1 MKLIIKPLVVAI
13 AIAFSAHISAA
24 DFVANQASPALDAVT
39 QLTEKPFKQEAT
51 IEDEY
56 VSAEDQI
63 QAVLEQRGWREGWDS
78 EKKRMFVVYSETF
91 DSEDPKYDDSFIT
104 KRSVF
109 ATLATMGAKAK
120 IVEFMRTEMSA
131 VDQLNAPGTDV
142 YADLN
147 KTYNDAIKKINAQ
160 NEKLAK
166 LLREVDATEASK
178 LAGITWGDRVNAYA
192 DALIKRLD
200 ETYSVQKVEEKKK
213 EKYEKA
219 KKRYE
224 EASLSMKETEAKAAS
239 IRGQVT
245 LESQSMVETLAKA
258 PLLGASVLIQ
268 AESWDEEEEK
278 YEVATLM
285 VWSPKL
291 EQAAKAII
299 MGDVVSLKPKNAL
312 PVSKWLKT
320 QEAATL
326 IGPRQYVDERGE
338 RWFIGAYSMPIEG
351 SSSLVRK
358 NKGIA
363 DLMARKEAV
372 MALYADIE
380 TQKQAKTVMQTKSSD
395 LSGKDH
401 TEVATSFAEMT
412 RQSIKNRQVS
422 GLSKLF
428 SKKVTHPI
436 SGQKIYV
443 IAYGISARAAASALQ
458 LEYSTFDSAASVNR
472 ANEKSKA
479 YKTGLNNAVEES
491 KHEVKAETIILNGK
505 EVVKKKVFQEKTIKS
520 KSSSKSVLNLPSIDE
535 DDF

>member
-224 EASLSMKETEAKAAS
+224 EASHC
-239 IRGQVT
+239 RFNG
-245 LESQSMVETLAKA
+245 
-258 PLLGASVLIQ
+258 
-268 AESWDEEEEK
+268 EK
-278 YEVATLM
+278 R
-285 VWSPKL
+285 SC
-291 EQAAKAII
+291 
-299 MGDVVSLKPKNAL
+299 
-312 PVSKWLKT
+312 
-320 QEAATL
+320 
-326 IGPRQYVDERGE
+326 
-338 RWFIGAYSMPIEG
+338 
-351 SSSLVRK
+351 
-358 NKGIA
+358 
-363 DLMARKEAV
+363 
-372 MALYADIE
+372 
-380 TQKQAKTVMQTKSSD
+380 
-395 LSGKDH
+395 
-401 TEVATSFAEMT
+401 
-412 RQSIKNRQVS
+412 
-422 GLSKLF
+422 
-428 SKKVTHPI
+428 
-436 SGQKIYV
+436 
-443 IAYGISARAAASALQ
+443 YGI
-458 LEYSTFDSAASVNR
+458 VC
-472 ANEKSKA
+472 
-479 YKTGLNNAVEES
+479 
-491 KHEVKAETIILNGK
+491 
-505 EVVKKKVFQEKTIKS
+505 
-520 KSSSKSVLNLPSIDE
+520 
-535 DDF
+535 